1 MGGFFTEPIVISG
14 RQSIEFIDSLINP
27 DEDYIH
33 NRDIF
38 FDEMDHSISIQKN
51 GMDLEV
57 DIPGLDLSFLDDTEE
72 CIIYVRPQE
81 MNWQQIERY
90 CLTRLDLYDYA
101 NLKEDDG
108 IMNDAKDS
116 GQMQFAA

>member
-33 NRDIF
+33 NRDTF
-38 FDEMDHSISIQKN
+38 FDEIDHSISIQKN

-81 MNWQQIERY
+81 TNWQQIERY

-101 NLKEDDG
+101 NLKEDDS
-108 IMNDAKDS
+108 IMNQAKDS